1 MAMNTHDTSITKSS
15 GNVFRD
21 LGLDN
26 PEELL
31 AKAQLAAAIND
42 IIEQRNLK
50 QHETAKLLGITRPR
64 VSRLR
69 RGHLDEF
76 SLDCLMGFLTLLDR
90 DVKLVITKKPR
101 NRPTGSIQVAI

>member
-1 MAMNTHDTSITKSS
+1 MAKQTRVTKSS

-21 LGLDN
+21 LGLEH

-31 AKAQLAAAIND
+31 AKAQLASAIND
-42 IIEQRNLK
+42 IIEERDLK
-50 QHETAKLLGITRPR
+50 QQATATLLGITRPR

-76 SLDCLMGFLTLLDR
+76 SFDCLMGFLTLLGR
-90 DVKLVITKKPR
+90 DVKLVVTRKPR

>member
-1 MAMNTHDTSITKSS
+1 MAKQTRHTKSS

-21 LGLDN
+21 LGLEH

-31 AKAQLAAAIND
+31 AKAQLASAIND

-50 QHETAKLLGITRPR
+50 QQETATLLGITRPR
-64 VSRLR
+64 VSRLC

-76 SLDCLMGFLTLLDR
+76 SFDCLMGFLTLLDR
-90 DVKLVITKKPR
+90 DVKLVVTRKPR
-101 NRPTGSIQVAI
+101 NRSTGSIQVAI

>member
-1 MAMNTHDTSITKSS
+1 MAKQTRVTKSS

-21 LGLDN
+21 LGLEN

-31 AKAQLAAAIND
+31 AKAQLASTIND
-42 IIEQRNLK
+42 IIEEKGLTQ
-50 QHETAKLLGITRPR
+50 QDTAALLGISRPR

-76 SLDCLMGFLTLLDR
+76 SLDCLMGFLTLLGR
-90 DVKLVITKKPR
+90 DVKLVVTRKPR
-101 NRPTGSIQVAI
+101 NRPTGSIQVAV

>member
-1 MAMNTHDTSITKSS
+1 MAKPTHVTKGS

-21 LGLDN
+21 LGLEH

-31 AKAQLAAAIND
+31 AKAQLASAIND
-42 IIEQRNLK
+42 IIEERDLK
-50 QHETAKLLGITRPR
+50 QQDTATLLGITRPR

-76 SLDCLMGFLTLLDR
+76 SFDCLMGFLTLLDR
-90 DVKLVITKKPR
+90 DIKLVVTRKPR
-101 NRPTGSIQVAI
+101 NRATGSILVAM